1 MSFIDYIIFGFYMLV
16 LLYVGIHFY
25 RKNNHREDYYVGNR
39 SMSAGHVGLSIVATD
54 VGGGFS
60 IGLGGVGFLMGL
72 SGSWLLFTGLIGA
85 WFSAVFII
93 PRIKKI
99 DSKHSMLTY
108 PDFLRFRYG
117 DRVALVAAVIS
128 GIGYLGFTSAQM
140 LAGAKLASA
149 TIFRNPPMGMDPLQF
164 SLIVIAV
171 ITVTYTVFGG
181 LKAVIYTDSIQWA
194 VLLVGLIAVTIP
206 VTVYSI
212 GGLGSLKASLPS
224 EFFTLTNIS
233 PVKFVNWLVTIVPIW
248 IIGMTIY
255 QRMFACKTVEE
266 AKKAWY
272 IAGIFEYPVMAFTG
286 VFLGMCARVVF
297 PESDPEMAMPRLI
310 AEVLPVGVTGIVI
323 AAYFSAIM
331 STADS
336 CLMASSGNVVNDVMR
351 RYLRLGVSDRGGMRL
366 SMIMTFVLGA
376 LAVLLSAFFTTVL
389 DAILYA
395 YAFMASGLFIPTLGA
410 YFWKRSSRSG
420 AFAGMIAGGGT
431 TLALT
436 ALKESSCF
444 SACSY
449 LTVFDPA
456 VYGVSASLIAFV
468 AGSFLFPFKKSSK
481 Y

>member
-1 MSFIDYIIFGFYMLV
+1 
-16 LLYVGIHFY
+16 
-25 RKNNHREDYYVGNR
+25 
-39 SMSAGHVGLSIVATD
+39 
-54 VGGGFS
+54 
-60 IGLGGVGFLMGL
+60 
-72 SGSWLLFTGLIGA
+72 
-85 WFSAVFII
+85 
-93 PRIKKI
+93 
-99 DSKHSMLTY
+99 
-108 PDFLRFRYG
+108 
-117 DRVALVAAVIS
+117 
-128 GIGYLGFTSAQM
+128 
-140 LAGAKLASA
+140 
-149 TIFRNPPMGMDPLQF
+149 
-164 SLIVIAV
+164 
-171 ITVTYTVFGG
+171 
-181 LKAVIYTDSIQWA
+181 
-194 VLLVGLIAVTIP
+194 
-206 VTVYSI
+206 
-212 GGLGSLKASLPS
+212 
-224 EFFTLTNIS
+224 
-233 PVKFVNWLVTIVPIW
+233 
-248 IIGMTIY
+248 MTIY

-351 RYLRLGVSDRGGMRL
+351 RYYLRLGVSDRGGMRL
-366 SMIMTFVLGA
+366 SMLMTFVLGA

-456 VYGVSASLIAFV
+456 VYGVTASLIAFI
-468 AGSFLFPFKKSSK
+468 AGSFFVPVQKKLEILALFG
-481 Y
+481 